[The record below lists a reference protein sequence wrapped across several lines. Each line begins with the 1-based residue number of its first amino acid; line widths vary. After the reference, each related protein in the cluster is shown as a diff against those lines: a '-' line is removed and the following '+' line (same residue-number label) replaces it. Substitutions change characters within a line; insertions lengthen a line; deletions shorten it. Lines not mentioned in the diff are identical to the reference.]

1 MKIELQYLSAVYD
14 DNQIAITDASIL
26 KKLNGVIENAE
37 LSQYLESDFEDI
49 GFSGGSIQL
58 SFDGANLYSTVS
70 YYSERLL
77 NDEEL
82 NSLKEETNGQM
93 LDGYGEV
100 PLNLLLS
107 GQHVIIELADALA
120 DELPLSINQIDD
132 GSKPKKPRRSPIFSA
147 IEKGDIEKARKY
159 LTPEHLFSLDKWE
172 FTPLM
177 LAIRERHTDLAI
189 DIIKTGANV
198 HHVAKCSGS
207 TPLRICA
214 MAGDVEVCKQLI
226 NLGVDINR
234 PDVDPDGIHSGYTAL
249 FWSANRGHVE
259 LTKYLIESGA
269 DVNFKSECGDTAI
282 KLAQDSNIVDILLK
296 YGANS
301 KNA

>member
-1 MKIELQYLSAVYD
+1 MKIELKYLSAVYD
-14 DNQIAITDASIL
+14 DKQTAITDATIL
-26 KKLNGVIENAE
+26 NKLNGIIENAE
-37 LSQYLESDFEDI
+37 LYQYLESKFEDI

-58 SFDGANLYSTVS
+58 SFEGSNLYSTVS
-70 YYSERLL
+70 YYSERFL

-82 NSLKEETNGQM
+82 DSLVEETNGQM
-93 LDGYGEV
+93 LDGYGED
-100 PLNLLLS
+100 PLDLLLS
-107 GQHVIIELADALA
+107 GRHVIIELANALS

-159 LTPEHLFSLDKWE
+159 LTPEHLFSIDKWE

-177 LAIRERHTDLAI
+177 LAIRERYTDLAI
-189 DIIKTGANV
+189 DMINKGANV
-198 HHVAKCSGS
+198 HHVAKCSGA
-207 TPLRICA
+207 TPLSVCA
-214 MAGDVEVCKQLI
+214 MAGDVEVCKHLI

-296 YGANS
+296 YGANP